1 VAKPP
6 LWDREESL
14 RQHTIAS
21 VRSERATLQVAK
33 DQLKTIP
40 VLFHFTDRRNLPM
53 IRELGGLYP
62 YAELKRRRVEIP
74 APGGN
79 EWSHDADGIHA
90 LDEYVHLCFRS
101 SHPMEFVARA
111 EGRIQDSIFLQV
123 HPDVLQWE
131 GVRFTPDVSNKSGVR
146 QYSIEEAREM
156 IDYEVLYTRTD
167 WKDPAI
173 RARLTQAEKC
183 EILVPR
189 FIPLELI
196 RNLPHG

>member
-1 VAKPP
+1 M
-6 LWDREESL
+6 
-14 RQHTIAS
+14 
-21 VRSERATLQVAK
+21 AK

-53 IRELGGLYP
+53 IQDLGGLYP
-62 YAELKRRRVEIP
+62 YAVLRRRGIEIP

-79 EWSHDADGIHA
+79 EWSHDANGMQG

-101 SHPMEFVARA
+101 THPMEFVART
-111 EGRIQDSIFLQV
+111 EGRIQDSIFLNV

-131 GVRFTPDVSNKSGVR
+131 GVLFAPDVSNKQGVPR
-146 QYSIEEAREM
+146 YSMDEAHNM
-156 IDYEVLYTRTD
+156 IDYAVLYKRTD

-173 RARLTQAEKC
+173 RARLSQAEKC